1 MKILIVEDSESEA
14 FLIETL
20 FRSNDGF
27 AGELLHVADIDDA
40 RCHLENGGFDIAFID
55 HFLGAETGT
64 SLIRSAGGRRCLTPM
79 VLMSGNVSP
88 EVEAEALAAG
98 AMDYVDKDLLSSALL
113 DRTVKFVLKNHE
125 LTLQARSNELYQRE
139 MALEARASNDDR
151 SHFLSEMSHEI
162 RAPLDAII
170 GFTEAI
176 QSQSFGEIHGP
187 GARRYNEY
195 IDDIQ
200 RSSQHLLKV
209 IDGLMD
215 MTRTEAGRFKIE
227 MRETS
232 LNEIIDDVVLM
243 TLMQASEKTIGLE
256 FGIPDSLPVFSADP
270 RLLAQVLVNLVANA
284 IKFTPQGGRIDV
296 TAFTEER
303 NLVLIVKDTGSG
315 ISDEDIARLGEPY
328 FQSVSQAGDRKI
340 GTGLG
345 LYVSKSIME
354 THLGGLLIGSN
365 PEGGATA
372 KIWLP
377 MNLDALNIRPI

>member
-98 AMDYVDKDLLSSALL
+98 AMDYIDKDLLSSALL

-151 SHFLSEMSHEI
+151 SHFLSEMSLEI

-227 MRETS
+227 LRETS

-256 FGIPDSLPVFSADP
+256 FDIPDSLPVFSADP

>member
-98 AMDYVDKDLLSSALL
+98 AMDYIDKDLLSSALL

-151 SHFLSEMSHEI
+151 SHCLSEMSHEI

-187 GARRYNEY
+187 RARRYNEY

-227 MRETS
+227 LRETS

-256 FGIPDSLPVFSADP
+256 FDIPDSLPVFSADP

>member
-98 AMDYVDKDLLSSALL
+98 AMDYIDKDLLSSALL

-187 GARRYNEY
+187 GARRYNGY

-227 MRETS
+227 LRETS

-256 FGIPDSLPVFSADP
+256 FDIPDSLPVFSADP

>member
-98 AMDYVDKDLLSSALL
+98 AMDYIDKDLLSSALL

-176 QSQSFGEIHGP
+176 QSQSFGEIDGP

-227 MRETS
+227 LRETS

-256 FGIPDSLPVFSADP
+256 FDIPDSLPVFSADP

>member
-98 AMDYVDKDLLSSALL
+98 AMDYIDKDLLSSALL

-227 MRETS
+227 LRETS
-232 LNEIIDDVVLM
+232 LNEIIDDIVLM

-256 FGIPDSLPVFSADP
+256 FDIPDSLPVFSADP

>member
-20 FRSNDGF
+20 FSSNDGF

-64 SLIRSAGGRRCLTPM
+64 SLIRSAVGRRCLTPM

-98 AMDYVDKDLLSSALL
+98 AMDYIDKDLLSSALL

-125 LTLQARSNELYQRE
+125 LTLQARSNELYQRK

-227 MRETS
+227 LRETS

-256 FGIPDSLPVFSADP
+256 FDIPDSLPVFSADP

>member
-98 AMDYVDKDLLSSALL
+98 AMDYIDKDLLSSALL

-125 LTLQARSNELYQRE
+125 LTLQARSNELYQRK

-227 MRETS
+227 LRETS
-232 LNEIIDDVVLM
+232 LNEIIDDIVLM

-256 FGIPDSLPVFSADP
+256 FDIPDSLPVFSADP

>member
-98 AMDYVDKDLLSSALL
+98 AMDYIDKDLLSSALL

-209 IDGLMD
+209 IDSLMD
-215 MTRTEAGRFKIE
+215 MTRTEAGRFKP
-227 MRETS
+227 
-232 LNEIIDDVVLM
+232 N
-243 TLMQASEKTIGLE
+243 
-256 FGIPDSLPVFSADP
+256 
-270 RLLAQVLVNLVANA
+270 
-284 IKFTPQGGRIDV
+284 
-296 TAFTEER
+296 
-303 NLVLIVKDTGSG
+303 
-315 ISDEDIARLGEPY
+315 
-328 FQSVSQAGDRKI
+328 
-340 GTGLG
+340 
-345 LYVSKSIME
+345 
-354 THLGGLLIGSN
+354 
-365 PEGGATA
+365 
-372 KIWLP
+372 
-377 MNLDALNIRPI
+377 

>member
-98 AMDYVDKDLLSSALL
+98 AMDYIDKDLLSSALL

-227 MRETS
+227 LRETS

-256 FGIPDSLPVFSADP
+256 FDILDSLPVFSADP

>member
-64 SLIRSAGGRRCLTPM
+64 SLIRSAGGRRCQTPM
-79 VLMSGNVSP
+79 VLMSGKVSP

-98 AMDYVDKDLLSSALL
+98 AMDYIDKDLLSSALL

-151 SHFLSEMSHEI
+151 SHCLSEMSHEI

-227 MRETS
+227 LRETS

-256 FGIPDSLPVFSADP
+256 FDIPDSLPVFSADP

-345 LYVSKSIME
+345 LHVSKSIME

>member
-98 AMDYVDKDLLSSALL
+98 AMDYIDKDLLSSALL

-227 MRETS
+227 LRETS

-243 TLMQASEKTIGLE
+243 TLMQASEKAIGLE
-256 FGIPDSLPVFSADP
+256 FDIPDSLPVFSADP

>member
-1 MKILIVEDSESEA
+1 MKILIVEDSVSEA

-98 AMDYVDKDLLSSALL
+98 AMDYIDKDLLSSALL

-227 MRETS
+227 LRETS

-256 FGIPDSLPVFSADP
+256 FDIPDSLPVFSADP

>member
-98 AMDYVDKDLLSSALL
+98 AMDYIDKDLLSSAFL

-227 MRETS
+227 LRETS

-256 FGIPDSLPVFSADP
+256 FDIPDSLPVFSADP

-328 FQSVSQAGDRKI
+328 FQSVSQAGGQKV

>member
-98 AMDYVDKDLLSSALL
+98 AMDYIDKDLLSSALL

-125 LTLQARSNELYQRE
+125 LTLQARSNELYQRK

-227 MRETS
+227 LRETS

-256 FGIPDSLPVFSADP
+256 FDIPDSLPVFSADP

>member
-1 MKILIVEDSESEA
+1 
-14 FLIETL
+14 
-20 FRSNDGF
+20 
-27 AGELLHVADIDDA
+27 
-40 RCHLENGGFDIAFID
+40 
-55 HFLGAETGT
+55 
-64 SLIRSAGGRRCLTPM
+64 
-79 VLMSGNVSP
+79 
-88 EVEAEALAAG
+88 
-98 AMDYVDKDLLSSALL
+98 
-113 DRTVKFVLKNHE
+113 
-125 LTLQARSNELYQRE
+125 
-139 MALEARASNDDR
+139 
-151 SHFLSEMSHEI
+151 
-162 RAPLDAII
+162 
-170 GFTEAI
+170 
-176 QSQSFGEIHGP
+176 
-187 GARRYNEY
+187 
-195 IDDIQ
+195 
-200 RSSQHLLKV
+200 
-209 IDGLMD
+209 MD

-256 FGIPDSLPVFSADP
+256 FDIPDSLPVFSADP

>member
-98 AMDYVDKDLLSSALL
+98 AMDYIDKDLLSSALL

-227 MRETS
+227 LRETS

-256 FGIPDSLPVFSADP
+256 FDIPDSLPVFSADP

>member
-64 SLIRSAGGRRCLTPM
+64 SLIRSAGGRRCQTPM
-79 VLMSGNVSP
+79 VLMSGKVSP

-98 AMDYVDKDLLSSALL
+98 AMDYIDKDLLSSALL

-209 IDGLMD
+209 IAGLMD

-227 MRETS
+227 LRETS

-256 FGIPDSLPVFSADP
+256 FDIPDSLPVFSADP

-303 NLVLIVKDTGSG
+303 NLVLTVKDTGSG

-354 THLGGLLIGSN
+354 THLGGLLIRSN

>member
-27 AGELLHVADIDDA
+27 AGGLLHVADIDDA

-98 AMDYVDKDLLSSALL
+98 AMDYIDKDLLSSALL

-227 MRETS
+227 LRETS

-256 FGIPDSLPVFSADP
+256 FDIPDSLPVFSADP

>member
-40 RCHLENGGFDIAFID
+40 RCHLENGGCDIAFID

-98 AMDYVDKDLLSSALL
+98 AMDYIDKDLLSSALL

-227 MRETS
+227 LRETS

-256 FGIPDSLPVFSADP
+256 FDIPDSLPVFSADP

>member
-98 AMDYVDKDLLSSALL
+98 AMDYIDKDLLSSALL

-227 MRETS
+227 LRETS

-256 FGIPDSLPVFSADP
+256 FDIPDSLPVFSADP

-345 LYVSKSIME
+345 LHVSKSIME

>member
-98 AMDYVDKDLLSSALL
+98 AMDYIDKDLLSSALL

-227 MRETS
+227 LRETS

-256 FGIPDSLPVFSADP
+256 FDIPDSLPVFSADP

-345 LYVSKSIME
+345 LYISKSIME